1 MCGIAG
7 FLHTGTVS
15 QPKQVLNAMLTRIRH
30 RGPDECGL
38 YLSNEACIGNVRLS
52 IVDVE
57 SGQQPM
63 CTHDGRYWISYNGEV
78 FNHHELRVILQKKG
92 HHFDT
97 KCDTEVVLHMYQEF
111 GPDCLSQLNG
121 QFAVAIWDT
130 YKNELFLARDRFG
143 IRPLFYTQTKN
154 TFAFAS
160 EIKALFE
167 FPNVHRALNTT
178 GIAQVFTF
186 WSALA
191 PETAFENILELPAGN
206 YAIILDGTITVRQYY
221 NLSFSNVQK
230 ISLGDATDNFESL
243 FRDSLALRMR
253 ADVPVAAYLSGG
265 IDSTSTTAFIKEMFP
280 ERLKTFS
287 IGFEQK
293 DFDESNYQSEVA
305 NFFNTQHHSISF
317 KNKDVVD
324 LFEKVIW
331 HTEIP
336 VLRTAPF
343 PMYKLSELVRSH
355 GIKVVI
361 TGEGADEIL
370 GGYNIFKEAIIRHF
384 WAKYPESKIR
394 PLLLKRLYPYLPQI
408 NDGGIGMLK
417 LFFGYKLSD
426 TDSPVYSHLLRWKN
440 TGRISNFFS
449 SGFKEQVGSTDMV
462 ADYANQI
469 SSKVASYT
477 PLAKAQYIESNV
489 FMQGYLLSS
498 QGDRV
503 AMANSVEGR
512 YPFLDHRLVE
522 FCSTLPDQLK
532 ISGLDEKYLLKQVM
546 KNSIPAS
553 VLKRPKQAYR
563 APIAQ
568 ALLYDKTGFV
578 NEHLSAHKIKNT
590 GFFDAESVGKLMHK
604 LKNGHSDNEVE
615 NMALMGILSTQ
626 VLNEMYLQHYRCLR
640 KSEINQGRVM
650 NETYHENKTK

>member
-7 FLHTGTVS
+7 YLHKGTVS
-15 QPKQVLNAMLTRIRH
+15 QPKHVLNAMLTRIGH

-38 YLSNEACIGNVRLS
+38 YLSPEACIGNVRLS

-57 SGQQPM
+57 TGQQPM
-63 CTHDGRYWISYNGEV
+63 CTSDGRYWISYNGEMY
-78 FNHHELRVILQKKG
+78 NHPELRSMLQKKG
-92 HHFDT
+92 HHFYT
-97 KCDTEVVLHMYQEF
+97 LCDTEVVLHMYQEF
-111 GPDCLSQLNG
+111 GTACLSQFNG
-121 QFAVAIWDT
+121 QFSMAIWDS
-130 YKNELFLARDRFG
+130 YKKELFLARDRFG
-143 IRPLFYTQTKN
+143 IRPLFYTQTEN
-154 TFAFAS
+154 SFVFAS

-167 FPNVHRALNTT
+167 YPDVQRTLNST

-186 WSALA
+186 WSTLA
-191 PETAFENILELPAGN
+191 SQTAFENIFELAAGN
-206 YAIILDGTITVRQYY
+206 YAIVRNGIINTTPYY
-221 NLSFSNVQK
+221 NLSFDNIQQITLS
-230 ISLGDATDNFESL
+230 DAIDKFENL
-243 FRDSLALRMR
+243 FQDSLALRMR

-265 IDSTSTTAFIKEMFP
+265 IDSTSTTAFIKKMFP
-280 ERLKTFS
+280 DKLKTFS

-293 DFDESNYQSEVA
+293 EYDESNFQTEVA
-305 NFFNTQHHSISF
+305 NYLETQHHSISF

-331 HTEIP
+331 HTEVP

-343 PMYKLSELVRSH
+343 PMYKLSELVKSH
-355 GIKVVI
+355 NIKVVI

-370 GGYNIFKEAIIRHF
+370 GGYNIFKETIIRQF
-384 WAKYPESKIR
+384 WAKYPQSKIR

-408 NDGGIGMLK
+408 NEGGVGMLK

-440 TGRISNFFS
+440 TSRISNFFS
-449 SGFKEQVGSTDMV
+449 DEFKEQMGHVNLV
-462 ADYANQI
+462 EDYAKRI
-469 SSKVASYT
+469 SSSVSGFT
-477 PLAKAQYIESNV
+477 SLAKAQYIESDI
-489 FMQGYLLSS
+489 FMKGYLLSS

-503 AMANSVEGR
+503 SMANSVEGR

-532 ISGLDEKYLLKQVM
+532 ISGLDEKYLLKKVV

-563 APIAQ
+563 APVSQ

-578 NEHLSAHKIKNT
+578 DEHLSPHKIKNA
-590 GFFDAESVGKLMHK
+590 GFFDIKSVDKLMHK
-604 LKNGHSDNEVE
+604 LKLGNGNNEVE

-626 VLNEMYLQHYRCLR
+626 VLNEIYVQNYRHLH
-640 KSEINQGRVM
+640 KDEIKQGRVM
-650 NETYHENKTK
+650 NETQHEYRT

>member
-30 RGPDECGL
+30 RGPDEIGL
-38 YLSNEACIGNVRLS
+38 YLSHEACIGNVRLS
-52 IVDVE
+52 IVDLE
-57 SGQQPM
+57 TGQQPM
-63 CTHDGRYWISYNGEV
+63 RTSDGRYWISYNGEV
-78 FNHHELRVILQKKG
+78 FNHPELRTMLQKKG
-92 HHFDT
+92 HHFYT
-97 KCDTEVVLHMYQEF
+97 QCDTEVVLHMYQQF

-121 QFAVAIWDT
+121 QFAMAIWDT
-130 YKNELFLARDRFG
+130 HKKELFLGRDRFG
-143 IRPLFYTQTKN
+143 IRPLFYTQTK
-154 TFAFAS
+154 TSFVFAS
-160 EIKALFE
+160 EIKALLE
-167 FPNVHRALNTT
+167 CPDVHRTINTT

-186 WSALA
+186 WSTLT
-191 PETAFENILELPAGN
+191 PQTAFENIFELPAGN
-206 YAIILDGTITVRQYY
+206 YAIVCHGNIKITSYY
-221 NLSFSNVQK
+221 NLSFNNVQK
-230 ISLGDATDNFESL
+230 ISLADAIDKFENL

-265 IDSTSTTAFIKEMFP
+265 LDSTSTTAFIKEMFP
-280 ERLKTFS
+280 DKFKTFS

-293 DFDESNYQSEVA
+293 DFDESSFQTEAA
-305 NFFNTQHHSISF
+305 NFLDTQHHSISF
-317 KNKDVVD
+317 KNKDVID

-331 HTEIP
+331 HTEVPI
-336 VLRTAPF
+336 LRSAPF

-370 GGYNIFKEAIIRHF
+370 GGYNIFKEAIIRQF

-426 TDSPVYSHLLRWKN
+426 TDSPIYSHLLRWKN
-440 TGRISNFFS
+440 TSRISNFFS
-449 SGFKEQVGSTDMV
+449 SEFKEQIKSNDMV
-462 ADYANQI
+462 ADYAERI
-469 SSKVASYT
+469 SSTVTGYT

-503 AMANSVEGR
+503 SMANSVEGR

-532 ISGLDEKYLLKQVM
+532 ISGLDEKYLLKQVV
-546 KNSIPAS
+546 KNSIPTS

-568 ALLYDKTGFV
+568 ALLNDKTGFV
-578 NEHLSAHKIKNT
+578 DEYLSVHKIKDV
-590 GFFDAESVGKLMHK
+590 GLFDAESVEKLMHK
-604 LKNGHSDNEVE
+604 LKKGRGDNEVE
-615 NMALMGILSTQ
+615 NMALMGVLSTQ
-626 VLNEMYLQHYRCLR
+626 VLNEIYVQNYQHLS

-650 NETYHENKTK
+650 NEMYHENRAK